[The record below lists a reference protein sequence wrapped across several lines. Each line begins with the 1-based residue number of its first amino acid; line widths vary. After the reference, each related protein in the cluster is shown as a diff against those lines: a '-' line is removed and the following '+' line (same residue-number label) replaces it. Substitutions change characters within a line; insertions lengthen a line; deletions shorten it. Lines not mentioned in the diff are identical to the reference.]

1 MAISI
6 PIISEFA
13 DAGVKKA
20 IAQFKQLETTGEKAQ
35 FALKKAAIPAAA
47 AVAGLTAAMGDA
59 VKAAMDDEKS
69 QQMLARQLKATTGA
83 TDDQIKSVEKYITA
97 QGRNLGITDDQ
108 LRPALAGLVRV
119 TKDVNEA
126 QNAASLAMD
135 IAAAKGVSLETVSKA
150 LEKAYGGNTAALAKL
165 DPSVRDMIKG
175 GASLEEVFATL
186 QGTFGGAAKEA
197 SNTAAGGFAKLKL
210 SLDETK
216 ESIGAALLPV
226 LQKVLPYLQKAADWA
241 QDNPKAFTIIAGTI
255 GAVATA
261 ILAVNAV
268 VALNPF
274 GLIAVGIAALVTGIT
289 IAYTK
294 FEGFRNVVR
303 NVVNGLATYFEFMA
317 NAWIKAI
324 NLVIRGINIVNPGK
338 DIPSIPAVSLG
349 RLGGEGGGGTGSIRG
364 IESPVSSSGSTAA
377 VVPSLGAGVVA
388 GAASR
393 ATGGGGAAAAAPR
406 LTGPDGYV
414 GPGYGE
420 IPISMLSLDQI
431 DASIGGTQGQTI
443 VNVEVNGGDPQSVV
457 DAIQRWTRQNGP
469 LPIAV
474 TY

>member
-1 MAISI
+1 M
-6 PIISEFA
+6 
-13 DAGVKKA
+13 
-20 IAQFKQLETTGEKAQ
+20 T
-35 FALKKAAIPAAA
+35 
-47 AVAGLTAAMGDA
+47 
-59 VKAAMDDEKS
+59 
-69 QQMLARQLKATTGA
+69 
-83 TDDQIKSVEKYITA
+83 
-97 QGRNLGITDDQ
+97 
-108 LRPALAGLVRV
+108 
-119 TKDVNEA
+119 
-126 QNAASLAMD
+126 
-135 IAAAKGVSLETVSKA
+135 
-150 LEKAYGGNTAALAKL
+150 
-165 DPSVRDMIKG
+165 
-175 GASLEEVFATL
+175 
-186 QGTFGGAAKEA
+186 GTFGGAAKEA

-261 ILAVNAV
+261 ILAVNAAM
-268 VALNPF
+268 ALNPF

-289 IAYTK
+289 VAYTK

-338 DIPSIPAVSLG
+338 DVPSIPAVSLG
-349 RLGGEGGGGTGSIRG
+349 RLGGEGGGGTGSARQF
-364 IESPVSSSGSTAA
+364 ESPVSSSGSTAA

-420 IPISMLSLDQI
+420 IPISMLSLNQI
-431 DASIGGTQGQTI
+431 DPSIGGTQGQTI
-443 VNVEVNGGDPQSVV
+443 VNVQVDGGDPQSVV